1 MDHVKKKFSYIHNI
15 YIVSYIYIC
24 IYIYSYHEYY
34 FFNIHYLITHRD
46 TACIVVTGIL
56 VFTAELG

>member
-1 MDHVKKKFSYIHNI
+1 MDHVKKKFSYIHYI
-15 YIVSYIYIC
+15 YSYIYMH
-24 IYIYSYHEYY
+24 IYSYHEYY